1 MTVADG
7 PSPADGDRLAG
18 TGDRWPANGAR
29 DPAAIARRRLVD
41 FPQQLRRAGVTVDA
55 AASADFLTAL
65 THVRPESL
73 EGFQRLARLT
83 LVRRPEDFGVFDAV
97 FAAHFLGAVPPS
109 PQSAADEEE
118 ISESD
123 QMLGADGPVLVADGA
138 GGGRSTSLDEGRG
151 RRAFG
156 STQPSE
162 TQQLLHFSRTLAETV
177 PPVTLRRRQPS
188 PRGDR
193 LDLRRILANARRT
206 GGEAVRLFH
215 TARPKRPRR
224 LLVLVDV
231 SGSLKEHSPRL
242 LRIARAAVRSPVR
255 TEAFTFATRLTRV
268 TKALARRDG
277 DAALSALAGI
287 VGDAD
292 GGTRIGAS
300 LTTLLADPRHQA
312 LMRGAVVV
320 VVSDGLERGDPEE
333 MRHGVERLARLA
345 FRLIFLTPLAASP
358 DYRPQ
363 TRAMRAIAPHLD
375 LLDDAT
381 SIPAFTRAAA
391 ALPALARAPRGRAFR
406 ASSLER
412 HS

>member
-1 MTVADG
+1 MHGG
-7 PSPADGDRLAG
+7 P
-18 TGDRWPANGAR
+18 
-29 DPAAIARRRLVD
+29 PAAVVAEQRLVE
-41 FPQQLRRAGVTVDA
+41 FPQQLRRAGVAVDA

-65 THVRPESL
+65 TRVRPDNL
-73 EGFQRLARLT
+73 TGFQRLARLT
-83 LVRRPEDFGVFDAV
+83 LVRRPEDFAVFDAV
-97 FAAHFLGAVPPS
+97 FAAHFLGAVPP
-109 PQSAADEEE
+109 PPRNTADEEE
-118 ISESD
+118 VSESD
-123 QMLGADGPVLVADGA
+123 QMLGTDGPVLVADGA

-156 STQPSE
+156 GTQPSE
-162 TQQLLHFSRTLAETV
+162 TQQLLHFARTLSEAV
-177 PPVTLRRRQPS
+177 PPVTLRRRHPAT
-188 PRGDR
+188 RGDR
-193 LDLRRILANARRT
+193 LDLRRTLAGARRT
-206 GGEAVRLFH
+206 GGEAVRLFWS
-215 TARPKRPRR
+215 TRPERPRR
-224 LLVLVDV
+224 LMLLVDV
-231 SGSLKEHSPRL
+231 SGSLKDHSPRL
-242 LRIARAAVRSPVR
+242 LRIARAAVRSGVR

-287 VGDAD
+287 VTDAD

-345 FRLIFLTPLAASP
+345 FRLVWLTPLAASP

-391 ALPALARAPRGRAFR
+391 ALPALARAPRGRAVR

-412 HS
+412 HP

>member
-1 MTVADG
+1 MA
-7 PSPADGDRLAG
+7 
-18 TGDRWPANGAR
+18 
-29 DPAAIARRRLVD
+29 
-41 FPQQLRRAGVTVDA
+41 VDA

-65 THVRPESL
+65 VHVRPENL
-73 EGFQRLARLT
+73 KGFQRLARLT

-97 FAAHFLGAVPPS
+97 FAAHFLGATPPA
-109 PQSAADEEE
+109 PRNATDEEE
-118 ISESD
+118 ISDSD
-123 QMLGADGPVLVADGA
+123 QSLGSDAPMLATDGA

-156 STQPSE
+156 GAQPSE
-162 TQQLLHFSRTLAETV
+162 TQQLLDFSRTLSETV
-177 PPVTLRRRQPS
+177 PPVTLRRRRPAT
-188 PRGDR
+188 RGDR
-193 LDLRRILANARRT
+193 LDLRRILANARKT
-206 GGEAVRLFH
+206 GGEAVRLFRS
-215 TARPKRPRR
+215 ARPKQPRR

-242 LRIARAAVRSPVR
+242 LRIVRAAVRSSVR

-268 TKALARRDG
+268 TKALARHDG
-277 DAALSALAGI
+277 EAALSALAGL

-333 MRHGVERLARLA
+333 MRHGVERLSRLA
-345 FRLIFLTPLAASP
+345 FRLVWLTPLAASP

-363 TRAMRAIAPHLD
+363 TRAMRAAAPHLD
-375 LLDDAT
+375 LLDDAS
-381 SIPAFTRAAA
+381 SIQAFTRAAA
-391 ALPALARAPRGRAFR
+391 ALPALARGPRGRALR

>member
-1 MTVADG
+1 VA
-7 PSPADGDRLAG
+7 
-18 TGDRWPANGAR
+18 
-29 DPAAIARRRLVD
+29 
-41 FPQQLRRAGVTVDA
+41 VDA

-65 THVRPESL
+65 VRIPPENL
-73 EGFQRLARLT
+73 ERFQRLARLT
-83 LVRRPEDFGVFDAV
+83 LVRRPEDFGLFGAV
-97 FAAHFLGAVPPS
+97 FAAHFLGAVPP
-109 PQSAADEEE
+109 PPRNTADEEE

-123 QMLGADGPVLVADGA
+123 QMLGTDGPVLVADGA

-156 STQPSE
+156 GTQPSE
-162 TQQLLHFSRTLAETV
+162 TQQLLHFAQTLWDAV

-188 PRGDR
+188 HRGDR
-193 LDLRRILANARRT
+193 LDLRRTLANARKT
-206 GGEAVRLFH
+206 GGEPMRQFWS
-215 TARPKRPRR
+215 ARPRRPRR
-224 LLVLVDV
+224 LMLLVDV
-231 SGSLKEHSPRL
+231 SGSLKDHSPRL

-268 TKALARRDG
+268 TKALSRRDG
-277 DAALSALAGI
+277 DAALSALAGL
-287 VGDAD
+287 VTDAD

-345 FRLIFLTPLAASP
+345 FRLVWLTPLAASP

-391 ALPALARAPRGRAFR
+391 ALPALARAPRGRALR

-412 HS
+412 HP

>member
-1 MTVADG
+1 MA
-7 PSPADGDRLAG
+7 
-18 TGDRWPANGAR
+18 
-29 DPAAIARRRLVD
+29 
-41 FPQQLRRAGVTVDA
+41 VDA

-65 THVRPESL
+65 AGWPPAKL
-73 EGFQRLARLT
+73 ENFQRLARLT
-83 LVRRPEDFGVFDAV
+83 LVRRPEDFATFDAV
-97 FAAHFLGAVPPS
+97 FAAHFLGAAPPAAKN
-109 PQSAADEEE
+109 AADEEE
-118 ISESD
+118 ISEDD
-123 QMLGADGPVLVADGA
+123 QSLGSDGPMLATDGA

-156 STQPSE
+156 GMQPSE
-162 TQQLLHFSRTLAETV
+162 TQQLLDFSRTLSEMV
-177 PPVTLRRRQPS
+177 PRTALRRRQPS
-188 PRGDR
+188 LRGDR
-193 LDLRRILANARRT
+193 LDLRRILAAARRT
-206 GGEAVRLFH
+206 GGEAVRLFWS
-215 TARPKRPRR
+215 ARPERPRR

-242 LRIARAAVRSPVR
+242 LRIARAAVRSGVR

-277 DAALSALAGI
+277 DAALAGLAGL
-287 VGDAD
+287 VSDAD

-345 FRLIFLTPLAASP
+345 FRLVWLTPLAASP

-363 TRAMRAIAPHLD
+363 TRAMRAAAPHLD
-375 LLDDAT
+375 LLDDAS
-381 SIPAFTRAAA
+381 SIHAFTRAAA
-391 ALPALARAPRGRAFR
+391 ALPALARAPRGRAVR
-406 ASSLER
+406 ASRLER
-412 HS
+412 HP